1 MRIIMVFFTAIFGVM
16 ISSAPLIAQQKTEK
30 ACQEEWRAHKTANQA
45 KGITEEAYVTQCRM
59 GSSMAPAPAASTSS
73 KATTG
78 AAPST
83 AGAYQYKT
91 EAQAKAR
98 CRSGTVVWS
107 NLESKIYHF
116 AGHKDYGHTQN
127 GAYMCE
133 ADATR
138 EGMRAAENEKR
149 P

>member
-1 MRIIMVFFTAIFGVM
+1 VQNGQQHGTCPSGFSAVQGDDNRCGPRNSWSLPIQNR
-16 ISSAPLIAQQKTEK
+16 SSGKSAVSL
-30 ACQEEWRAHKTANQA
+30 
-45 KGITEEAYVTQCRM
+45 
-59 GSSMAPAPAASTSS
+59 GS
-73 KATTG
+73 
-78 AAPST
+78 
-83 AGAYQYKT
+83 
-91 EAQAKAR
+91 
-98 CRSGTVVWS
+98 VVWS

-133 ADATR
+133 ADATK

>member
-1 MRIIMVFFTAIFGVM
+1 MRIITVFFTAIFGVV

-30 ACQEEWRAHKTANQA
+30 ACQEEWRAHKAANQA
-45 KGITEEAYVTQCRM
+45 KGITEEAYVTHCRM

-116 AGHKDYGHTQN
+116 AGNKDYGHTQN